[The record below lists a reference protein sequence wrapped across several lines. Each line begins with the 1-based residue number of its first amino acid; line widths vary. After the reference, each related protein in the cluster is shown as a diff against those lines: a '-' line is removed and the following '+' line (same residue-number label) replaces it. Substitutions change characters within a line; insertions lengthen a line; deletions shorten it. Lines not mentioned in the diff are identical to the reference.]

1 MSGLYPAGVICE
13 LLNHDGS
20 MSRLPQLKEY
30 AKQWGMKLIS
40 IADLISYRFQT

>member
-13 LLNHDGS
+13 IQNPDGS

-30 AKQWGMKLIS
+30 A
-40 IADLISYRFQT
+40 